1 MVEEGRWRVLRGPL
15 WLGLVYAITSVLAL
29 PALGARAA
37 GSVSSALGILAGLLG
52 ITGFALNIILGARL
66 PGAPRLL
73 GGLERLYALHRANG
87 RVAYLFILL
96 HVCLITGDIALD
108 SASSALDLVTF
119 RAGTVITLGAV
130 AFLGMTAALAAT
142 LYARLT
148 HETFVYVQRSFGL
161 LFVLAA
167 FHAFLTPGFKGSSAA
182 LTTYLAALALVAFA
196 AFAYRSLLGNLLV
209 RRFDYAVSR
218 VTELDRFVIEIEM
231 IPLERAL
238 NARPGQF
245 VFVTF
250 YSQSF
255 EARFHPVS
263 VASEGDSAVVVL
275 RPGDARDQFHPF
287 SLTSTPADRHLSL
300 VIKAV
305 GDFTTALHALEAG
318 ARARV
323 EGPYGEFSYLGM
335 PRRRQVWIAG
345 GIGITPFL
353 SMARSRPGSDFS
365 IDLFWGVND
374 RGRAYFAEE
383 LAALAAELP
392 SFRFHLVP
400 EDEVGFITSGLLRE
414 KTTLD
419 HADILIVGPPPM
431 ERSLRGQLRA
441 AGVPAR
447 HIHSE
452 RFAFGAPSSR

>member
-1 MVEEGRWRVLRGPL
+1 MGEAGRWRVRRGPL
-15 WLGLVYAITSVLAL
+15 LLGLVYAITSILAL
-29 PALGARAA
+29 PTLEERAA
-37 GSVSSALGILAGLLG
+37 VSTLSAVGILAGLLG

-73 GGLERLYALHRANG
+73 GGLEGLYALHRVNG

-96 HVCLITGDIALD
+96 HVCLIAGDTALD
-108 SASSALDLVTF
+108 SAAAAIDLFTF
-119 RAGTVITLGAV
+119 RAGMVITLGAI

-161 LFVLAA
+161 VFVVAA
-167 FHAFLTPGFKGSSAA
+167 FHAFSTPGVKGSSAP
-182 LTTYLAALALVAFA
+182 LTTYLGALTLVAFA
-196 AFAYRSLLGNLLV
+196 GFAYRSLFGNLLV

-218 VTELDRFVIEIEM
+218 VTELDRSVVEIEM
-231 IPLERAL
+231 LPLERAL

-305 GDFTTALHALEAG
+305 GDFTSALHALEPG

-323 EGPYGEFSYLGM
+323 EGPYGEFSFLAM

-353 SMARSRPGSDFS
+353 SMARSRPGIDYS

-383 LAALAAELP
+383 LASLAAELP

-400 EDEVGFITSGLLRE
+400 EDEAGFITSDLLRE
-414 KTTLD
+414 KATLE
-419 HADILIVGPPPM
+419 HADVLIVGPPPM
-431 ERSLRGQLRA
+431 ERALRAQLRA

-447 HIHSE
+447 RIHSE